1 MNGRFATCCDVVMG
15 WALGFCAWWATC
27 RCAWGAV
34 VDVIHRSTSS
44 LRCGVSLLCSLPGV
58 LVYMFAGSHRSSM
71 LLMHW
76 LAFLCLFVV
85 RFMTML
91 TALVGPWP
99 FRHPPGLCDVEGCS
113 GPSATEGQMD
123 FEEIIEAGCACKDRT
138 TSSTRSAGLRQ
149 GWVPVVSG
157 SPVCAEASPQ
167 GLSVAFVRVPQLL
180 PGSSHYLAGCR
191 DLGCSSGCVPRQV
204 VFDGL
209 PSADGSKMVAA
220 LKFFIP

>member
-1 MNGRFATCCDVVMG
+1 
-15 WALGFCAWWATC
+15 
-27 RCAWGAV
+27 
-34 VDVIHRSTSS
+34 
-44 LRCGVSLLCSLPGV
+44 
-58 LVYMFAGSHRSSM
+58 MFAGSHRSSM
-71 LLMHW
+71 LLMHR
-76 LAFLCLFVV
+76 LALLCLFVV
-85 RFMTML
+85 CFMTML
-91 TALVGPWP
+91 TALVGPRP
-99 FRHPPGLCDVEGCS
+99 FRRPPGLGDVEGCS

-123 FEEIIEAGCACKDRT
+123 FEKILEGGCACKDRT

-157 SPVCAEASPQ
+157 SPVCAEARPQ
-167 GLSVAFVRVPQLL
+167 GLSGACSSVPQLL

-191 DLGCSSGCVPRQV
+191 DLGCSSGCYPRQV